1 MKNLTLNKNVL
12 TNIAFVLLSYIV
24 ILLFCNFIS
33 GGAEFTVRKSEKIC
47 ILIALFL
54 LHRRIYKDKIYYAGS
69 IICLFIMYF
78 SVVYIKHITGENLFV
93 DDVYKYMIFSFAVMS
108 LFLLVNS
115 LLTKWRIIISII
127 LLLIILLPVTMTW
140 SYYFITHTMFNPNA
154 VLAIMQTNMAEAY
167 AYVKDYSNVFNY
179 LFIGLFGCLLL
190 VVSWKL
196 KQLNLNRK
204 ISVFLVFL
212 VVLDI
217 FMVCRFRENILLNVF
232 TQAKNSLEQYEKF
245 KEVSGQRKENIAG
258 MLKIDDTKSDG
269 VYVLVIGESQ
279 NKNHMTA
286 YGYDR
291 DTTPW
296 LNSMKEDKNFL
307 LFKNAYSCH
316 THTVQNLTYALT
328 AKNQYNEL
336 SLENAP
342 SVIEVAEAAG
352 FDTAWLSNQVR
363 YSAWDTPVTVIANE
377 ANQQIWVNENL
388 GESTNTNF
396 YDEKL
401 VDCIDEL
408 KLSDKMLI
416 VIHLMGNHGGYG
428 DRYPKE
434 FNRYGENNTI
444 DEYDNS
450 ILYNDYVVENIYNR
464 VKEIP
469 NFKGLIYFADHADDV
484 DRDLGHDS
492 GNFTFDMARIPLYM
506 YCSNE
511 YVKEHGEIFSSLKN
525 STQKCFTNDL
535 IFNTVL
541 AVMDI
546 RTDKIYEPQNDLTNK
561 LYDDNVYRFKTL
573 YGEKNIA
580 DDGSFDR

>member
-1 MKNLTLNKNVL
+1 MKNLIFNKNVL
-12 TNIAFVLLSYIV
+12 TNIAVVLLSYIV
-24 ILLFCNFIS
+24 ILLFCNFMS
-33 GGAEFTVRKSEKIC
+33 GAEFTIRKSEKIC
-47 ILIALFL
+47 ILIVLFL
-54 LHRRIYKDKIYYAGS
+54 LHRKIYKDKIYYAGS

-154 VLAIMQTNMAEAY
+154 VLAIMQTNIAEAY
-167 AYVKDYSNVFNY
+167 AYLKDYSNVFNY
-179 LFIGLFGCLLL
+179 LFISLFVFFILGI
-190 VVSWKL
+190 SWKL

-204 ISVFLVFL
+204 ISVFLVFI

-217 FMVCRFRENILLNVF
+217 FMVCRFRENILFNVF
-232 TQAKNSLEQYEKF
+232 IQAKNSLEQYEKF

-258 MLKIDDTKSDG
+258 ILKINDTKSDG

-279 NKNHMTA
+279 NKNHMSV

-342 SVIEVAEAAG
+342 SIIEVAEAAG
-352 FDTAWLSNQVR
+352 YDTVWLSNQVR
-363 YSAWDTPVTVIANE
+363 YSAWDTPVTVIASE
-377 ANQQIWVNENL
+377 ANQQVWLNENL

-401 VDCIDEL
+401 ADSIDKI
-408 KLSDKMLI
+408 KLSSKMLI
-416 VIHLMGNHGGYG
+416 VIHLMGNHGGYH
-428 DRYPKE
+428 DRYPEE
-434 FNRYGENNTI
+434 FNRYGEKNII

-450 ILYNDYVVENIYNR
+450 ILYNDHVVEMIYDR
-464 VKEIP
+464 VKKIP
-469 NFKGLIYFADHADDV
+469 NFKGLIYFSDHADDV
-484 DRDLGHDS
+484 NRGLGHDS
-492 GNFTFDMARIPLYM
+492 GNFTFDMVRIPMYI
-506 YCSNE
+506 YCSNK
-511 YVKEHGEIFSSLKN
+511 YIKENGDIFSNLKN
-525 STQKCFTNDL
+525 STQKCFTNDM

-546 RTDKIYEPQNDLTNK
+546 KINKIYEPQNDITNG
-561 LYDDNVYRFKTL
+561 LYDDNIYRFKSL
-573 YGEKNIA
+573 YGERSIA
-580 DDGSFDR
+580 DDGSLNK